1 MLRDPSPAEDNGV
14 LMFAEERYRQ
24 ISHLVSADGR
34 VTVAG
39 LSSRFGITKETVRR
53 DLALLEND
61 GVLRRVHG
69 GAIAGSGATTNE
81 PSLTS
86 RASQHS
92 PEKKRI
98 AQAALAMTPV
108 TGAVVLDAGSTTG
121 ALAAVLAEETRPE
134 LAVVTNSVSIAALVS
149 GAGGSVELVGG
160 RVRALTSAAVG
171 SSTVAHFSR
180 LRADIAFV
188 GANGIA
194 AGFGLSTPDVDEAAV
209 KTAIVRSARRVVLLA
224 DSSKFSEETLISFA
238 NLEDI
243 DALITDRAPRG
254 SLADALSDADVEV
267 IVA

>member
-1 MLRDPSPAEDNGV
+1 
-14 LMFAEERYRQ
+14 MFAEERYRQ
-24 ISHLVSADGR
+24 ISSLVSADGR

-81 PSLTS
+81 PSLSS
-86 RASQHS
+86 RSEQHS
-92 PEKKRI
+92 PEKRRI
-98 AQAALAMTPV
+98 AQAALALVPS

-121 ALAAVLAEETRPE
+121 ALADLLVEEGRTG
-134 LAVVTNSVSIAALVS
+134 LAVITHSVPIAALVS
-149 GAGGSVELVGG
+149 AAGLSVELVGG

-171 SSTVAHFSR
+171 SSTVALFSR
-180 LRADIAFV
+180 LRADIAFI
-188 GANGIA
+188 GANGLA
-194 AGFGLSTPDVDEAAV
+194 AGFGLSTPDLDEAAV

-224 DSSKFSEETLISFA
+224 DSSKFDEETLTSFA
-238 NLEDI
+238 YLEDI
-243 DALITDRAPRG
+243 DALITDRPPEG
-254 SLADALSDADVEV
+254 PLARALSDADVEV

>member
-1 MLRDPSPAEDNGV
+1 
-14 LMFAEERYRQ
+14 MFAEERYRQ
-24 ISHLVSADGR
+24 ISSLVSADGR

-69 GAIAGSGATTNE
+69 GAIAGSSATTTE

-86 RASQHS
+86 RSSRHS

-98 AQAALAMTPV
+98 AHAALPLV
-108 TGAVVLDAGSTTG
+108 PGSGAVILDAGSTTG
-121 ALAAVLAEETRPE
+121 ALAGLLVDEARQE
-134 LAVVTNSVSIAALVS
+134 LAVITHSVPIAAAFS
-149 GAGGSVELVGG
+149 GAGLSVDLVGG

-171 SSTVAHFSR
+171 GSTVAHYAR
-180 LRADIAFV
+180 LRADVAFIGV
-188 GANGIA
+188 NGIGA
-194 AGFGLSTPDVDEAAV
+194 AFGLSTPDVDEAAV
-209 KTAIVRSARRVVLLA
+209 KTAIVRAARRVVLLT
-224 DSSKFSEETLISFA
+224 DSSKFDEETFVSFA
-238 NLEDI
+238 HLEDI

-254 SLADALSDADVEV
+254 PLAAALADADVEV

>member
-1 MLRDPSPAEDNGV
+1 
-14 LMFAEERYRQ
+14 MFAEERYRQ
-24 ISHLVSADGR
+24 ISSLVSADGR

-69 GAIAGSGATTNE
+69 GAIVGGGATTNE
-81 PSLTS
+81 PSLIS
-86 RASQHS
+86 RSTRHAA
-92 PEKKRI
+92 EKKRI
-98 AQAALAMTPV
+98 AHAALELMPT

-121 ALAAVLAEETRPE
+121 ALAELLAEDARSG
-134 LAVVTNSVSIAALVS
+134 LAVITHSLPIAAS
-149 GAGGSVELVGG
+149 ISAAGLSVELVGG

-171 SSTVAHFSR
+171 SSTVACLTR
-180 LRADIAFV
+180 LRADVAFL

-194 AGFGLSTPDVDEAAV
+194 APFGLSTPDVDEAAV

-224 DSSKFSEETLISFA
+224 DSSKYTEESLVSFA
-238 NLEDI
+238 HLEDI
-243 DALITDRAPRG
+243 DALITDRAPRCT
-254 SLADALSDADVEV
+254 LADALSDADVEV

>member
-1 MLRDPSPAEDNGV
+1 
-14 LMFAEERYRQ
+14 MFAEERYRQ
-24 ISHLVSADGR
+24 ISSLVSADGR

-86 RASQHS
+86 RSAQHS
-92 PEKKRI
+92 PEKRRI
-98 AQAALAMTPV
+98 AQAALALLPA

-121 ALAAVLAEETRPE
+121 ALADLLVEEGHAG
-134 LAVVTNSVSIAALVS
+134 LAVVTHSVPIAALIS
-149 GAGGSVELVGG
+149 GAGLSVELVGG

-171 SSTVAHFSR
+171 SSTVAFFSR
-180 LRADIAFV
+180 LRADIAFI
-188 GANGIA
+188 GANGLA

-224 DSSKFSEETLISFA
+224 DSSKFDEETLTSFA

-243 DALITDRAPRG
+243 DALITDRTPRG
-254 SLADALSDADVEV
+254 PLVEALSDADVEV

>member
-1 MLRDPSPAEDNGV
+1 
-14 LMFAEERYRQ
+14 MFAEERYRR
-24 ISHLVSADGR
+24 ITDMVGKDGR

-39 LSSRFGITKETVRR
+39 LSSHFAITKETVRR

-69 GAIAGSGATTNE
+69 GAIRDTGATTDE

-86 RASQHS
+86 RSARHT

-98 AQAALAMTPV
+98 AQAALTLVPT

-121 ALAAVLAEETRPE
+121 SLSELLAADSRNAVT
-134 LAVVTNSVSIAALVS
+134 VVTHSVQIAASIA
-149 GAGGSVELVGG
+149 GAGLSVELVGG

-171 SSTVAHFSR
+171 SSTVAQLSR
-180 LRADIAFV
+180 LRADVAFV

-194 AGFGLSTPDVDEAAV
+194 APFGLSTPDVEEAAV
-209 KTAIVRSARRVVLLA
+209 KTAIVRSARRVVLLT
-224 DSSKFSEETLISFA
+224 DSSKFHEESLVSFA
-238 NLEDI
+238 PLEDI
-243 DALITDRAPRG
+243 DALITDRAPEG

>member
-1 MLRDPSPAEDNGV
+1 
-14 LMFAEERYRQ
+14 MFAEERYRQ
-24 ISHLVSADGR
+24 ISSLVSADGR

-69 GAIAGSGATTNE
+69 GAIAGGGATTNE
-81 PSLTS
+81 PSLVS
-86 RASQHS
+86 RSTRHS

-98 AQAALAMTPV
+98 AEAALSLTPG

-121 ALAAVLAEETRPE
+121 GLAELLADEARPG
-134 LAVVTNSVSIAALVS
+134 LAVVTHSVPVAATMS
-149 GAGGSVELVGG
+149 GAGLSVELVGG

-180 LRADIAFV
+180 LRADIAFI
-188 GANGIA
+188 GANGIS

-224 DSSKFSEETLISFA
+224 DSSKFDEETLISFA
-238 NLEDI
+238 TLEDI
-243 DALITDRAPRG
+243 DALITDHAPRNT
-254 SLADALSDADVEV
+254 LAAALTDADVEV

>member
-1 MLRDPSPAEDNGV
+1 
-14 LMFAEERYRQ
+14 MFAEERYRQ
-24 ISHLVSADGR
+24 ISSLVSADGR

-69 GAIAGSGATTNE
+69 GAIAGGGATTNE
-81 PSLTS
+81 PSLVS
-86 RASQHS
+86 RSTRHS

-98 AQAALAMTPV
+98 AEAALSLTPG

-121 ALAAVLAEETRPE
+121 GLAELLADEARPG
-134 LAVVTNSVSIAALVS
+134 LAVVTHSVPVAATMS
-149 GAGGSVELVGG
+149 GAGLSVELVGG

-180 LRADIAFV
+180 LRADIAFI
-188 GANGIA
+188 GANGIS

-224 DSSKFSEETLISFA
+224 DSSKFDEETLISFA
-238 NLEDI
+238 TLEDI
-243 DALITDRAPRG
+243 DALITDHAPRNT
-254 SLADALSDADVEV
+254 LAAALADADVEV

>member
-1 MLRDPSPAEDNGV
+1 
-14 LMFAEERYRQ
+14 MFAEERYRQ
-24 ISHLVSADGR
+24 ISSLVSADGR

-81 PSLTS
+81 PSLIS
-86 RASQHS
+86 RSEQHS
-92 PEKKRI
+92 PEKRRI
-98 AQAALAMTPV
+98 AEAALSLTPG

-121 ALAAVLAEETRPE
+121 GLADLLVDEARPG
-134 LAVVTNSVSIAALVS
+134 LAVVTHSVPIAALIS
-149 GAGGSVELVGG
+149 GAGLSVELVGG

-171 SSTVAHFSR
+171 SSTVAHFAR
-180 LRADIAFV
+180 LRADIAFI
-188 GANGIA
+188 GANGIS

-224 DSSKFSEETLISFA
+224 DASKFDEETLISFA
-238 NLEDI
+238 TLEDI
-243 DALITDRAPRG
+243 DALITDRAPRHA
-254 SLADALSDADVEV
+254 LAAALTDADVEV

>member
-1 MLRDPSPAEDNGV
+1 
-14 LMFAEERYRQ
+14 MFAEERYRQ
-24 ISHLVSADGR
+24 ISKLVSADGR
-34 VTVAG
+34 VTVAS

-81 PSLTS
+81 SSLSS
-86 RASQHS
+86 RAAQHS

-98 AQAALAMTPV
+98 AEAALAMAPA

-121 ALAAVLAEETRPE
+121 ALAELLVDEARPG
-134 LAVVTNSVSIAALVS
+134 LAVVTHSVPIAALVS
-149 GAGGSVELVGG
+149 NAGLSVELVGG

-171 SSTVAHFSR
+171 SSTVAHFAR
-180 LRADIAFV
+180 LRSDVAFI
-188 GANGIA
+188 GANGIT

-209 KTAIVRSARRVVLLA
+209 KTSIVRSARRVVLLA
-224 DSSKFSEETLISFA
+224 DSSKFSEESLISFA
-238 NLEDI
+238 YLEDI

-254 SLADALSDADVEV
+254 TLADALADSDVEV